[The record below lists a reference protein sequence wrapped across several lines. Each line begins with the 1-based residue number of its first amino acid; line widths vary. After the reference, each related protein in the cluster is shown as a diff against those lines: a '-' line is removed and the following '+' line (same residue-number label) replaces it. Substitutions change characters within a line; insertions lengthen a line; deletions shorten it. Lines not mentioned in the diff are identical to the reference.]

1 MFGRVLNTSLTNLM
15 SCSFPGYWN
24 RKRTSKILNA
34 ALLSL
39 SWKYV
44 LTDSNG
50 IRTHLVC
57 KRTLNH
63 LAKLACLA
71 KWMSIHLWTNSLWV
85 RVTIHPTS
93 LPNALQVVS
102 EKICDSSSAQEWI
115 TAVYRHQK
123 ITRESKEI
131 LHRKKDLLLA
141 QLQSGHN
148 P

>member
-1 MFGRVLNTSLTNLM
+1 MEIYKSNNIPKSKSLATATGLEPN
-15 SCSFPGYWN
+15 
-24 RKRTSKILNA
+24 
-34 ALLSL
+34 
-39 SWKYV
+39 
-44 LTDSNG
+44 
-50 IRTHLVC
+50 HLVC

-102 EKICDSSSAQEWI
+102 EKICDGSSAQEWI

-123 ITRESKEI
+123 ITRESREI